1 MDHFVV
7 FPVNEDGVFR
17 NPKLVGKALEDAMS
31 PPFNFSDLF
40 IYSHG
45 WWTNGNDAMAEYG
58 QYTIEFTKAFLS
70 MTGVA
75 EPPTHSLGIGI
86 HWPSTLSEDGISVG
100 QAWNRCP
107 ITKWGAGPTRSAP
120 MASLPHFAEP

>member
-7 FPVNEDGVFR
+7 FPVNEDGVFQ
-17 NPKLVGKALEDAMS
+17 NPKLVGKALEDALS
-31 PPFNFSDLF
+31 PPFNFTDVF

-70 MTGVA
+70 MNGVA
-75 EPPTHSLGIGI
+75 APPVHSL
-86 HWPSTLSEDGISVG
+86 
-100 QAWNRCP
+100 
-107 ITKWGAGPTRSAP
+107 
-120 MASLPHFAEP
+120 